1 MFFRIRITYKTKTG
15 QTITNSMNVE
25 KLPQLDHILKHLDN
39 VMPGTLT
46 VFWTEQEGI

>member
-1 MFFRIRITYKTKTG
+1 MFYRIRITYKTKTG

-25 KLPQLDHILKHLDN
+25 KLPQIDAILKHLQD

-46 VFWTEQEGI
+46 VFWTEEETV